1 MQNKK
6 MTIEDL
12 NIGIK
17 RVEKSVE
24 DLAIITQNGF
34 KELEK
39 KLEGKMDQGFGE
51 VNVRLDRVEKNMTN
65 HGNRIENLEDRMR
78 KVETVLEK

>member
-6 MTIEDL
+6 MTIEDI

>member
-1 MQNKK
+1 

-51 VNVRLDRVEKNMTN
+51 VNLRLDKVEKKYDQS
-65 HGNRIENLEDRMR
+65 R
-78 KVETVLEK
+78 